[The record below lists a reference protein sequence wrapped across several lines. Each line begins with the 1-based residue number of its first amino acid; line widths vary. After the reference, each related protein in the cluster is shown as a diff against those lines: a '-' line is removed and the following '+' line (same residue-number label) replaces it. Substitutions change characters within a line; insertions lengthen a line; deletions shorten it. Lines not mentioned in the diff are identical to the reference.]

1 MLPSN
6 LACSRSKVIEYLACD
21 ARRTWRKGG
30 AKVGLGGV
38 GLPWHE
44 HEPCV
49 ATAAQQCH
57 SSSVPLA
64 LADEVQ
70 KWPVS
75 FEATIEADVL
85 QSTQNSAGIG

>member
-1 MLPSN
+1 MNMSLV
-6 LACSRSKVIEYLACD
+6 L
-21 ARRTWRKGG
+21 
-30 AKVGLGGV
+30 
-38 GLPWHE
+38 
-44 HEPCV
+44 
-49 ATAAQQCH
+49 QQQR